1 MVYHSF
7 VVPDSSWRFCG
18 WKESRTTFKG
28 LHVKHHAPKWI
39 LFEDAVIKMD
49 LCEWRKSCTT
59 CQHVIQHW
67 AWGYGGASYALANVW
82 LWRWCRIS
90 SIHRRKKRIPCIF
103 GLAQFF
109 PPPATST
116 GSNPLLVRIDSFHN
130 SSLVCSSYAHD
141 WARGKMRYMAATARY
156 TANCMQHSRNTTCNT
171 TRNTTE
177 MLPGAAFQAR
187 TEKLTCM
194 SISMLKKPQSSKM
207 LPLPAFR

>member
-1 MVYHSF
+1 MI
-7 VVPDSSWRFCG
+7 
-18 WKESRTTFKG
+18 K
-28 LHVKHHAPKWI
+28 PK
-39 LFEDAVIKMD
+39 
-49 LCEWRKSCTT
+49 CTRL
-59 CQHVIQHW
+59 
-67 AWGYGGASYALANVW
+67 SKFLW
-82 LWRWCRIS
+82 LWIQCLMIWQANAMVKTSCSFCRLPLCTS
-90 SIHRRKKRIPCIF
+90 SYRHMKFQYWRKKRIPCIF

-156 TANCMQHSRNTTCNT
+156 TANCMQHSRNTT
-171 TRNTTE
+171 RNTTE

-194 SISMLKKPQSSKM
+194 SISLLKKLQNSKM